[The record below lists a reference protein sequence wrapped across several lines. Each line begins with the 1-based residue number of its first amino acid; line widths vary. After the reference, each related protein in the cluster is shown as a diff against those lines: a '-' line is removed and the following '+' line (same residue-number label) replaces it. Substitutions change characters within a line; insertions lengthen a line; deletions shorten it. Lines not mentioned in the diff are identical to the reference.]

1 MSVTAIQNKLKIID
15 RSKTFQGFVIFVIV
29 VSALS
34 IGAHTYHLPQW
45 LDKSLWVLDIVIT
58 VFFLF
63 ELIIRYIASD
73 GAKSFCS
80 KGWNIFDTIIVI
92 GSLIPSGGSTVLLA
106 RLLRIFRVLRL
117 VSMVPELRM
126 LINAL
131 LKAIPRMGYI
141 VLLMFVIFYIYG
153 AVGSMFFAHV
163 NEFLWGDV
171 SIAMLTLFRISTFES
186 WTSIMYETMAVYPLS
201 WMFYLS
207 FIFLTTFTF
216 LNMMVGTILDVMAEE
231 SRLMNE
237 LKAQRALDEHIDDD
251 MKSSAAASYK
261 TGHQTTELAHS
272 MVQDRP
278 YASVEDMQKL
288 HDKIDQLT
296 ALVVQQQAS
305 GSTHSGDN
313 IAAK

>member
-15 RSKTFQGFVIFVIV
+15 QSKTFQGFVIFVIV

-34 IGAHTYHLPQW
+34 IGAHTYHLPPW
-45 LDKSLWVLDIVIT
+45 LEKSLLVLDIGIT

-63 ELIIRYIASD
+63 ELIIRYLASD
-73 GAKSFCS
+73 GPKSFFS
-80 KGWNIFDTIIVI
+80 KGWNIFDTVIVI
-92 GSLIPSGGSTVLLA
+92 GSLIPLGGSTVLLA

-131 LKAIPRMGYI
+131 FKAIPRMGYI

-153 AVGSMFFAHV
+153 AVGSMLFGHINA
-163 NEFLWGDV
+163 FLWGDV

-216 LNMMVGTILDVMAEE
+216 LNMMVGTVLDVMSEE
-231 SRLMNE
+231 SRLMSE
-237 LKAQRALDEHIDDD
+237 AKLQLAIEQQGIL
-251 MKSSAAASYK
+251 
-261 TGHQTTELAHS
+261 TTENVGSITAPNGLEQTSERVA
-272 MVQDRP
+272 DNENRP
-278 YASVEDMQKL
+278 ATAAEIKQL
-288 HDKIDQLT
+288 HAKIDQLT
-296 ALVVQQQAS
+296 ALLLQQQN
-305 GSTHSGDN
+305 TQRQP
-313 IAAK
+313 

>member
-1 MSVTAIQNKLKIID
+1 MSITAIQNKLKIID

-34 IGAHTYHLPQW
+34 IGAHTYHLLQW
-45 LDKSLWVLDIVIT
+45 LESSLWVLDIGIT

-63 ELIIRYIASD
+63 ELIIRYLASD
-73 GAKSFCS
+73 GVKSFFS

-92 GSLIPSGGSTVLLA
+92 GSLIPLGGSTVLLA

-131 LKAIPRMGYI
+131 FKAIPRMGYI

-153 AVGSMFFAHV
+153 AVGSMFFAHI
-163 NEFLWGDV
+163 NEFLWADV

-216 LNMMVGTILDVMAEE
+216 LNMMVGTVLDVMSEE
-231 SRLMNE
+231 SRLMSE
-237 LKAQRALDEHIDDD
+237 AKAKQALDAQLDE
-251 MKSSAAASYK
+251 K
-261 TGHQTTELAHS
+261 TTEVTEVSTEPTSTTSQVAA
-272 MVQDRP
+272 

-296 ALVVQQQAS
+296 ALVIQQQAS
-305 GSTHSGDN
+305 VLANS
-313 IAAK
+313 AATTKVK